1 MAPGYTYRLIR
12 PIRLGGDEFLLVF
25 VELESSMAEKVWD
38 RIVQEFNEINI
49 NENRKYIISV
59 SHGIIDSLGLEEKL
73 VDKIVKKADEKMYEE
88 KKLIKESIIS
98 FIK

>member
-1 MAPGYTYRLIR
+1 MKI
-12 PIRLGGDEFLLVF
+12 
-25 VELESSMAEKVWD
+25 ES
-38 RIVQEFNEINI
+38 I
-49 NENRKYIISV
+49 

-88 KKLIKESIIS
+88 KKLIKESIIN

>member
-1 MAPGYTYRLIR
+1 
-12 PIRLGGDEFLLVF
+12 
-25 VELESSMAEKVWD
+25 MAEKVWD

-88 KKLIKESIIS
+88 KKLIKESIIN

>member
-1 MAPGYTYRLIR
+1 M
-12 PIRLGGDEFLLVF
+12 VF

-88 KKLIKESIIS
+88 KKLIKESIIN